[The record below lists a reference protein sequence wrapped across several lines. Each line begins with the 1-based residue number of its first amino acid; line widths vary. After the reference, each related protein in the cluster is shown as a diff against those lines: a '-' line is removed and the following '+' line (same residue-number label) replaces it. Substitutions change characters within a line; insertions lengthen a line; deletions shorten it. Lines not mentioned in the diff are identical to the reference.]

1 LDGRVI
7 EQRFNF
13 RTFILLNGK
22 KTMNP
27 ITKLTQLGQS
37 LWYDNIQ
44 RNLLESGELKAMID
58 RGDIRGV
65 TSNPSIFNSAI
76 AKSIDYDSALMP
88 LAWAGWDAEKI
99 FWQLAI
105 EDIRDACD
113 AFMPLYEETNGG
125 DGYVSLEVSPHIA
138 SDTNKSVAQAEQ
150 LWVRVARPNLMVKIP
165 ATKEGIP
172 AIRKGISAGL
182 NINVTLIFSLA
193 RYAEVMD
200 AYLSGLEDRAA
211 AGHPIDHI
219 ASVASF
225 FVSRVDSKIDAKLP
239 EDSSLRGKAA
249 IANAK
254 LAYDEYQ
261 KTFAGRRWENLK
273 VRGARVQR
281 PLWASTST
289 KDPAYPDTLYVD
301 NLIGPETVNTVPPQ
315 TLEAV
320 RDHGKAEV
328 TLTRNL
334 EEARDVMEQ
343 LKAVG
348 IVMDIVTQELEDEG
362 VKAFADAFTQLL
374 GTIEDRRKTAVSSL
388 GPLAGPVAGRMA
400 QLEADAVHTRLWAHD
415 PTLWASDPAGQAEVK
430 IRMGWLDSPLKARDR
445 IPAYKEFAE
454 EIHKEG
460 ISRVLVLGMGG
471 SSLTAEV
478 FSSLQAAAKM
488 EAPVSLAILD
498 STDPEQV
505 SLMSGHFPPD
515 KSLYI
520 VASKSGGTAEVM
532 AAFDYFWKLS
542 NGDGSHFIAI
552 TDLGTSLEA
561 LARRNH
567 FRKIF
572 SSDESVGGRF
582 SALTDFGLVPAA
594 LMDMDLDR
602 LVGRG
607 EWMRAQCY
615 ASSSGLDSEHDE
627 AVQAHGR
634 SVPAARNPGLA
645 LGAVLG
651 ESALQGR
658 DKLTILADE
667 PLSAFAG
674 WIEQI
679 VAESSGKDGK
689 GILPVP
695 LEPLGDAGVYG
706 NDRLFVYLRQ
716 TGEMNDAMK
725 SLREAG
731 HPAIEFIIPDPYE
744 VAAEMYRWEMA
755 TAVACSILG
764 VNAFDQPNVETS
776 KKITKAKIA
785 EYQQKGTLNEGE
797 PVWMGDG
804 FRVFS
809 PSNIGGTSLAD
820 ILRDFLGSA
829 QPGGYVAINAYLP
842 RSEDLIKI
850 LQQMRT
856 AIREKTG
863 NAVTAGFGP
872 RFQHSTG
879 QFHKGGP
886 NNALFIVITAEP
898 AADFEVPTEGLT
910 FGTLIRAQALGD
922 YEALIEAGRKVLRIH
937 FDTVSDFEKMPEY
950 LLM

>member
-1 LDGRVI
+1 
-7 EQRFNF
+7 
-13 RTFILLNGK
+13 
-22 KTMNP
+22 MNP
-27 ITKLTQLGQS
+27 ISKLTQLGQS

-44 RNLLESGELKAMID
+44 RKLLESGELGAMIE

-65 TSNPSIFNSAI
+65 TSNPSIFNAAI

-138 SDTNKSVAQAEQ
+138 HDTDKSVAQAEQ

-165 ATKEGIP
+165 ATKEGVP
-172 AIRKGISAGL
+172 AIRKAIAAGL

-200 AYLSGLEDRAA
+200 AYLSGLEERAA
-211 AGHPIDHI
+211 AGQPIDHI

-225 FVSRVDSKIDAKLP
+225 FVSRVDSKIDPKLAG
-239 EDSSLRGKAA
+239 DSDLRGKAA

-254 LAYDEYQ
+254 LAYDEFQ

-273 VRGARVQR
+273 VKGARVQR

-289 KDPAYPDTLYVD
+289 KNPDYPDTIYVD

-315 TLEAV
+315 TLDAF
-320 RDHGKAEV
+320 RDHGAAEI

-334 EEARDVMEQ
+334 DEARQAMEQ

-362 VKAFADAFTQLL
+362 VKAFADAFNQLM
-374 GTIEDRRKTAVSSL
+374 GTIEERRKNAVSSL
-388 GPLAGPVAGRMA
+388 GPLADPVSQRMS
-400 QLEADAVHTRLWAHD
+400 QLEAEAVHTRLWAHD
-415 PTLWASDPAGQAEVK
+415 PSLWTSDPAGQAEVK
-430 IRMGWLDSPLKARDR
+430 IRMGWLDSPLKARGR
-445 IPAYKEFAE
+445 IPEYKAFAQ
-454 EIHKEG
+454 EIHNER
-460 ISRVLVLGMGG
+460 IHRVLVLGMGG

-478 FSSLQAAAKM
+478 FSSLQAAAGMK
-488 EAPVSLAILD
+488 APLSLAILD

-505 SLMSGHFPPD
+505 SLAAGNFPP
-515 KSLYI
+515 KHSLYL

-542 NGDGSHFIAI
+542 NEDGSRFVAI
-552 TDLGTSLEA
+552 TDPGTSLEA
-561 LARRNH
+561 LARKNN

-572 SSDESVGGRF
+572 SSDETVGGRF
-582 SALTDFGLVPAA
+582 SALTDFGLVAAA
-594 LMDMDLDR
+594 LMGFDLERLIDR
-602 LVGRG
+602 A
-607 EWMRAQCY
+607 EWMRAQCF
-615 ASSSGLDSEHDE
+615 ASSSGLDKDPGEVMV
-627 AVQAHGR
+627 VQGR

-651 ESALQGR
+651 EGALRGR
-658 DKLTILADE
+658 DKLTVLADA
-667 PLSAFAG
+667 PLVALAG

-679 VAESSGKDGK
+679 IAESSGKQGK

-695 LEPLGDAGVYG
+695 LEPLGVPSDYG
-706 NDRLFVYLRQ
+706 EDRLFVYLRQ
-716 TGEMNDAMK
+716 TNELEDTAT
-725 SLREAG
+725 SLRMAG
-731 HPAIEFIIPDPYE
+731 HPVFEFAVPTLYE
-744 VAAEMYRWEMA
+744 VGAEMYRWEVA
-755 TAVACSILG
+755 TAIACAILG
-764 VNAFDQPNVETS
+764 VNAFDQPNVESS
-776 KKITKAKIA
+776 KKITKARIA
-785 EYQQKGTLNEGE
+785 DFQKTGMLEEGKTA
-797 PVWMGDG
+797 WQGDG
-804 FRVFS
+804 LRVYS
-809 PSNIGGTSLAD
+809 SASVNGGSLAD
-820 ILRDFLGSA
+820 VLNEFLSNA
-829 QPGGYVAINAYLP
+829 QPGGYIAVNAYLP
-842 RSEDLIKI
+842 RNEAMIEA
-850 LQQMRT
+850 LQQMRV
-856 AIREKTG
+856 AIRRKTG

-886 NNALFIVITAEP
+886 DNALFIVLTADPE
-898 AADFEVPTEGLT
+898 ADFDVPTQSLT

-922 YEALIEAGRKVLRIH
+922 YEALIKAGRQVLRVH
-937 FDTVSDFEKMPEY
+937 LPGANYMDVVVGS
-950 LLM
+950 LG